1 MKSNWTQKTPIPF
14 FLIVTLVTIILLL
27 ANVCYPVLAA
37 ANSANGITAV
47 SEVKQQKSM
56 SGKVTD
62 TAGNPLPGVTV
73 VIKGTSTGSITDTD
87 GNYALPNVPGNSTLV
102 FSFVGMLSQEIAVG
116 NQTRINVT
124 MEEETIGLQ
133 EVVAVGYGTM
143 RKASITGSVASTDD
157 ETIKKAP
164 VTSLSNSLSG
174 LLPGL
179 TTLNRSGEPGVNV
192 SEIYIRGRGTTGD
205 SSPLVVV
212 DGVPDETGAW
222 QRINQ
227 NDIEQISILK
237 DASSAIYGAR
247 AANGVILITTKRG
260 SLGKP
265 VFNYTFNQGLTQPTR
280 LPEMANSW
288 EFADYVNTYRISHG
302 QDPFYTADEI
312 QIMKDGSDPLNYPN
326 TNWIDLIF
334 KKVSTQ
340 SMHNMN
346 VRGGT
351 DKARYSISGSYA
363 NENSLV
369 KKGIHEYS
377 GYTVRSNVDFDITDN
392 VKFGLDLNGGID
404 DRTTPTVG
412 DFGMAGSPLI
422 PAFYPANGLP
432 TSLPGDIGEN
442 PAINLAGAGGYNNNK
457 IFRTFIKPSFDI
469 NIKQVKGLGIDGY
482 FSYRTE
488 FTEDKRWREP
498 WTVYTYDRS
507 NDTYN
512 EKKGGYVAKPDLRE
526 RIYKRK
532 DYLVNLRLKYKRA
545 FGPHDFDTFIGAEQA
560 EGEYRFLE
568 AYRRDFVS
576 GAIQELFAGSGENM
590 VADGTRS
597 EWGRQNIFG
606 RLNYNYEGKYL
617 FETNLRYDGSYAF
630 PKDKRWGFFPGFS
643 AGWRVSQEKFM
654 ESASWI
660 NDLKLRVSYGTM
672 GNDQIKAFQYL
683 SMYNLQPI
691 GTHFGQ
697 GTQAV
702 LTSGVAPNENI
713 TWEVAKNG
721 NIGFDATLWDGGLGL
736 TFDAFK
742 QRRSNILTARTTE
755 VPVYTGLVLPHENIG
770 IIENKGL
777 ELSITHRNKRSS
789 SRQFNY
795 SIMGNIGFAKNKII
809 DISEPQDMPDYQK
822 AEGSAIGTPLLY
834 KSLGIFRT
842 QSEVDSNPVMIGT
855 LVGDLQY
862 EDVNKDGVINAAD
875 RVRIDKSAIPEI
887 TFGLNLTADYKN
899 FSFFAN
905 FAGQTR
911 AWTYIHKY
919 ARTTRNSIR
928 EILANRYLAG
938 SMDSKYP
945 IIPQEDGVG
954 EGEVSGMP
962 STFWLQNASFL
973 RLKTLQLAYNVPNK
987 FVSKLGLVSAQIFV
1001 NGNNLFLLTPLQWYD
1016 PEGDPAADHD
1026 DSQDINYTSGD
1037 FYPQTKIYNIG
1048 LNITF

>member
-1 MKSNWTQKTPIPF
+1 MTSNSTQKTPVK
-14 FLIVTLVTIILLL
+14 LLVVTRVTIIMLLIGT
-27 ANVCYPVLAA
+27 CYPVLTS
-37 ANSANGITAV
+37 ANSTNGRTGV
-47 SEVKQQKSM
+47 SGIMQQNPVR
-56 SGKVTD
+56 GKVTD
-62 TAGNPLPGVTV
+62 TDGYPIPGVTIV
-73 VIKGTSTGSITDTD
+73 VQGTTTGTVTDTD
-87 GNYALPNVPGNSTLV
+87 GDYLLPNVPRNSTLV
-102 FSFVGMLSQEIAVG
+102 FSFVGMLSQEVAVG
-116 NQTRINVT
+116 NQTRIDIT
-124 MEEETIGLQ
+124 MEEEVFGLQ

-143 RKASITGSVASTDD
+143 RKATITGSIASTDD
-157 ETIKKAP
+157 KTIQKAP

-179 TTLNRSGEPGVNV
+179 ATLNRTGEPGVNV
-192 SEIYIRGRGTTGD
+192 SEIYIRGRGTTGNT
-205 SSPLVVV
+205 SPLVVV

-227 NDIEQISILK
+227 NDIEQVSILK

-260 SLGKP
+260 STGKP

-302 QDPFYTADEI
+302 QEAFYTDEEI
-312 QIMKDGSDPLNYPN
+312 RIMKDGSDPLNYPN
-326 TNWIDLIF
+326 ENWIDIIF

-351 DKARYSISGSYA
+351 DRAKYSISGSY
-363 NENSLV
+363 NHENSLV
-369 KKGIHEYS
+369 KKGIHEFSNYS
-377 GYTVRSNVDFDITDN
+377 VRSNIDFDITESIT
-392 VKFGLDLNGGID
+392 FGLDLNGGID
-404 DRTTPTVG
+404 DRITPTVG
-412 DFGMAGSPLI
+412 YLGIMESPLI
-422 PAFYPANGLP
+422 PAFYPTNGLP
-432 TSLPGDIGEN
+432 TSLPGDIGAN
-442 PAINLAGAGGYNNNK
+442 PAINLAGAGGYTSNK
-457 IFRTFIKPSFDI
+457 IFRTFLKPSFDI
-469 NIKQVKGLGIDGY
+469 DIKQVEGLGIDGY
-482 FSYRTE
+482 FSYRTQ

-498 WTVYTYDRS
+498 WIVYTYDRAT
-507 NDTYN
+507 DTYS
-512 EKKGGYVAKPDLRE
+512 EKKGGYVSNPDLRE

-532 DYLVNLRLKYKRA
+532 DYLLNLRLKYKRK
-545 FGPHDFDTFIGAEQA
+545 FGSHDFDAFIAAEQA
-560 EGEYRFLE
+560 EGENRFLE
-568 AYRRDFVS
+568 AYRRDFIS
-576 GAIQELFAGSGENM
+576 GSIQELFAGGAENM
-590 VADGTRS
+590 VASGTRS

-660 NDLKLRVSYGTM
+660 DDLKLRVSYGTM
-672 GNDQIKAFQYL
+672 GNDQVAAFQYL
-683 SMYNLQPI
+683 SMYNLSPI

-702 LTSGVAPNENI
+702 LTTGVAANENI
-713 TWEVAKNG
+713 TWEVARNA
-721 NIGFDATLWDGGLGL
+721 NIGFDATFWEGGLGL
-736 TFDAFK
+736 TFDVFK

-770 IIENKGL
+770 IVENKGL
-777 ELSITHRNKRSS
+777 EVSISHRGKRSL
-789 SRQFNY
+789 SRPFTY
-795 SIMGNIGFAKNKII
+795 SIMGNIGYAKNKII
-809 DISEPQDMPDYQK
+809 DISEPKDMPEHQK
-822 AEGSAIGTPLLY
+822 LEGSSIGAPLLY
-834 KSLGIFRT
+834 NALGIFRT
-842 QSEVDSNPVMIGT
+842 QAEVDANPIMIGT

-875 RVRIDKSAIPEI
+875 RVRINKSPIPEI
-887 TFGLNLTADYKN
+887 TFGLNATAEYRD
-899 FSFFAN
+899 FSFFVN
-905 FAGQTR
+905 FAGQAR

-928 EILANRYLAG
+928 EILINRYLPG

-962 STFWLQNASFL
+962 STFLVTERFVFKVKNA
-973 RLKTLQLAYNVPNK
+973 TAGV
-987 FVSKLGLVSAQIFV
+987 
-1001 NGNNLFLLTPLQWYD
+1001 
-1016 PEGDPAADHD
+1016 
-1026 DSQDINYTSGD
+1026 
-1037 FYPQTKIYNIG
+1037 
-1048 LNITF
+1048 

>member
-1 MKSNWTQKTPIPF
+1 MIF
-14 FLIVTLVTIILLL
+14 AGI
-27 ANVCYPVLAA
+27 CYPVLAV
-37 ANSANGITAV
+37 ANSTKGRTAV
-47 SEVKQQKSM
+47 CEIMQQNSV

-62 TAGNPLPGVTV
+62 TGGNPLPGVTV
-73 VIKGTSTGSITDTD
+73 VIKGTSSGSITDTD
-87 GNYALPNVPGNSTLV
+87 GNYVLPNVPRNSILV
-102 FSFVGMLSQEIAVG
+102 FSFVGMLSQEITVG
-116 NQTRINVT
+116 DQTRINIA
-124 MEEETIGLQ
+124 MQEETIGLQ

-157 ETIKKAP
+157 KTIKKAP

-179 TTLNRSGEPGVNV
+179 TTLNRTGEPGVNV
-192 SEIYIRGRGTTGD
+192 SEIYIRGRGTTGN

-260 SLGKP
+260 SIGKP

-302 QDPFYTADEI
+302 QEAFYTAEEI

-351 DKARYSISGSYA
+351 DKAKYSISGSYTH
-363 NENSLV
+363 ENSLV
-369 KKGIHEYS
+369 KDGIHEYGNYS
-377 GYTVRSNVDFDITDN
+377 VRSNIDFDITN
-392 VKFGLDLNGGID
+392 NIKFGLDLNGGID
-404 DRTTPTVG
+404 DRTTPAVAG
-412 DFGMAGSPLI
+412 FGMAGSPLI
-422 PAFYPANGLP
+422 PAFYPTNGLP

-457 IFRTFIKPSFDI
+457 IFRTFLKPSFDI
-469 NIKQVKGLGIDGY
+469 NIKQVEGLGVDGY
-482 FSYRTE
+482 FSYRNE

-498 WTVYTYDRS
+498 WTVYTYNRS
-507 NDTYN
+507 TDTYS

-532 DYLVNLRLKYKRA
+532 DYLVNLRLKYKRT
-545 FGPHDFDTFIGAEQA
+545 FGNHDFDSFIAVEQA

-568 AYRRDFVS
+568 AYRRDFIS
-576 GAIQELFAGSGENM
+576 GAIEELFAGSGENM
-590 VADGTRS
+590 VATGTRS

-606 RLNYNYEGKYL
+606 RLSYNYEGKYL

-630 PKDKRWGFFPGFS
+630 PKNKRWGFFPGFS
-643 AGWRVSQEKFM
+643 AGWRISQEKFM

-672 GNDQIKAFQYL
+672 GNDQIAAFQYL
-683 SMYNLQPI
+683 SMYNLSPI

-697 GTQAV
+697 GTQAI

-713 TWEVAKNG
+713 TWEVAKNA
-721 NIGFDATLWDGGLGL
+721 NIGLDATFWEGGLGL
-736 TFDAFK
+736 TLDAFK
-742 QRRSNILTARTTE
+742 QSRSNILTARTTE

-770 IIENKGL
+770 IVENKGL
-777 ELSITHRNKRSS
+777 ELSISHRNKRNSS
-789 SRQFNY
+789 SPFNY
-795 SIMGNIGFAKNKII
+795 SIMGNIGYAKNKII

-822 AEGSAIGTPLLY
+822 AEGSSIGTQLLY
-834 KSLGIFRT
+834 KALGIFRT
-842 QSEVDSNPVMIGT
+842 QAEVDSNPVMVGT

-875 RVRIDKSAIPEI
+875 RVRINKSSIPEI
-887 TFGLNLTADYKN
+887 TFGLNFTADYKD

-905 FAGQTR
+905 FSGQAR

-919 ARTTRNSIR
+919 ARTTQNSIR
-928 EILANRYLAG
+928 EILANRYLTG
-938 SMDSKYP
+938 SLDSKYP

-973 RLKTLQLAYNVPNK
+973 RLKTLQLAYNLPNR
-987 FVSKLGLVSAQIFV
+987 FISKLGLASAMVFV

-1016 PEGDPAADHD
+1016 PEGEPE
-1026 DSQDINYTSGD
+1026 SSEYSGINYSQGD